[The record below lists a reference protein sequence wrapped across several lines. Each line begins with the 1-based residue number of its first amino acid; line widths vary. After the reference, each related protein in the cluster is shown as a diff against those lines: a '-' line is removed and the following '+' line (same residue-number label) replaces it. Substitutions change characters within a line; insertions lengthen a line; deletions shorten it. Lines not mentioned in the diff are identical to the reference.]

1 MTCIVWVVAN
11 RKVFIW
17 WDTQGT
23 DNDYSKDIRKDVK
36 VFKNGDFVIWFSGSY
51 RVGQILRYCL
61 DFTMEPTESGK
72 IEKDFMWYMCCDFVT
87 HIRDSLEKNFYSDT
101 KKDKKVW
108 EMSILIW
115 YKDKLVQIC
124 EDFQV
129 SECVNPFDSVWCWK
143 EFAKWILFEKM
154 MNWKLTWW
162 DDSIW
167 LQVKQTIEYVSKLSA
182 WVWWNIT
189 LLTT

>member
-11 RKVFIW
+11 WKVFIG

-23 DNDYSKDIRKDVK
+23 DDEYSKDIRMDEK
-36 VFKNGDFVIWFSGSY
+36 VFRNGEFIIWFSGSY

-61 DFTMEPTESGK
+61 DFTLDPTEKEK
-72 IEKDFMWYMCCDFVT
+72 IEKDFMSYMCCDFVT
-87 HIRDSLEKNFYSDT
+87 HVRDSLEKNLYSDA

-115 YKDKLVQIC
+115 YKNKLVQIC

-129 SECVNPFDSVWCWK
+129 WECKNPFDSVWCWVA
-143 EFAKWILFEKM
+143 FAKWILYEKM
-154 MNWKLTWW
+154 MNSKLKWW
-162 DDSIW
+162 DDFIKK
-167 LQVKQTIEYVSKLSA
+167 QIQQTIEYVSTLSA
-182 WVWWNIT
+182 WVWGDIT
-189 LLTT
+189 ILTT